1 MLKAPGLASDESLP
15 KLPLKASR
23 MQEKLVEPKQE
34 RNWISRLFPKSWPIR
49 LFLLTVFVETVID
62 LAVQGDIYAR
72 ISAIS
77 TEESTEKGAVR
88 KVTVYLG
95 LFAFAQ

>member
-15 KLPLKASR
+15 PLPLKATR
-23 MQEKLVEPKQE
+23 VQEKLVEPKQE
-34 RNWISRLFPKSWPIR
+34 RNLISRLFPKSWPIR
-49 LFLLTVFVETVID
+49 LFLLTVFVETVTD
-62 LAVQGDIYAR
+62 LAIQGDIYAR

-77 TEESTEKGAVR
+77 TNSDDDKRSVK